1 MFEHCIWY
9 ELREKHPIHLIIR
22 RCARLFH
29 TIPFPAHMTLYRNK
43 SKREAN
49 HLWHI
54 QLSRPK
60 NGSFVEVHS
69 TKHAKK
75 DFYALQID
83 FTDFQHVYHIS
94 IAYRYKKSFTP
105 LECLQ
110 ASMLFNVDEI
120 KENDTFVSHHLC
132 NTPNP
137 NEWRR
142 IQ

>member
-54 QLSRPK
+54 QLRRPK
-60 NGSFVEVHS
+60 TWFFRRGPLYQTHE
-69 TKHAKK
+69 K

-83 FTDFQHVYHIS
+83 FTDFQHIYHIS
-94 IAYRYKKSFTP
+94 IAYRYGKSFTT

-120 KENDTFVSHHLC
+120 TENDTFVSHHLC

-142 IQ
+142 IR